1 MATSVITRGAQLAL
15 ELAGAPAGALR
26 NVQPPSYRVDRVAVG
41 PGSSP
46 LRRSG
51 GNVVLGEMAAEFDL
65 AAPGPLVDWLRT
77 LTQGAARPT
86 SGAVQVLDLNFN
98 EKRRID
104 FVDGVLTGATLPLL
118 SASGGRSPVTIG
130 LSWQPARVVDGK
142 GGGKAVKTTIGK
154 RKAMLRSNFRVQGLP
169 FDGSAVLSVA
179 PPTLRS
185 RLASPAGRQPVLHY
199 AAVEIGELV
208 LVLAGRSVE
217 PARAWALKLLA
228 DGRLDEGEYLNLTVE
243 LLDASLKTVL
253 ATLQLGGCGLLA
265 VEEPRVDAA
274 SETAPT
280 LGLRFTV
287 EQLDLQMA
295 AVA

>member
-1 MATSVITRGAQLAL
+1 MATRVTPRSAQLAL

-26 NVQPPSYRVDRVAVG
+26 TVQPPSVRVDRVAIG

-86 SGAVQVLDLNFN
+86 TGAVQVLDLNFN
-98 EKRRID
+98 EQRRID
-104 FVDGVLTGATLPLL
+104 FVDGVLTGLTLPVL
-118 SASGGRSPVTIG
+118 SAVDGRSPVTVG
-130 LSWQPARVVDGK
+130 LSWQPVRVADGK
-142 GGGKAVKTTIGK
+142 GGGKAVKPVIGK
-154 RKAMLRSNFRVQGLP
+154 RKVMLRSNFRVQGLP

-179 PPTLRS
+179 PPTLRT
-185 RLASPAGRQPVLHY
+185 RLATTPVRQPVAHY
-199 AAVEIGELV
+199 AAVEVGELL
-208 LVLAGRSVE
+208 LVLGGRSVE
-217 PARAWALKLLA
+217 PARAWATQLLA
-228 DGRLDEGEYLNLTVE
+228 DGRLDASEYLDLGIE

-253 ATLQLGGCGLLA
+253 ATVQLKGCGLLA
-265 VEEPRVDAA
+265 LEEPRIEAA
-274 SETAPT
+274 SEVAPT

-287 EQLDLQMA
+287 EQLDLQVSA
-295 AVA
+295 